1 MTAIWST
8 SFLCLHRSPN
18 CSRKSW
24 STIRRGCLSFEGA
37 CALADKCVRYALSR
51 RLASFAGMAALA
63 AALFLPQIT
72 HAQNY
77 PSRPVRL
84 ILPFG
89 AGGVADVTARLVT
102 EKLGEKLGQRFVIE
116 NMAGAGGINAARAVL
131 SAPADGY
138 TLALFSNGTAIS
150 VSLFKSLGFNPV
162 TDFVPVSSMGYFD
175 FIFVTQ
181 ASARYPTLAE
191 FIKAAKEKPG
201 TLNVGT
207 INVGS
212 TQNLSA
218 QLFKSTAGVDVAI
231 VPFRS
236 SPDVLIALLRG
247 DIQMAIENYTAVQ
260 SHVADKAAIAV
271 A

>member
-1 MTAIWST
+1 M
-8 SFLCLHRSPN
+8 
-18 CSRKSW
+18 
-24 STIRRGCLSFEGA
+24 
-37 CALADKCVRYALSR
+37 ADKRERYIMSR
-51 RLASFAGMAALA
+51 RRASFAGMAALV
-63 AALFLPQIT
+63 AALLLPQIAD
-72 HAQNY
+72 AQSY
-77 PSRPVRL
+77 PTRPVRL

-150 VSLFKSLGFNPV
+150 VSLFTNRGFNPV

-191 FIKAAKEKPG
+191 FIKAAKAKPG
-201 TLNVGT
+201 ALNVGT

-212 TQNLSA
+212 TQNLAA
-218 QLFKSTAGVDVAI
+218 QLFKTAAEIDFTI
-231 VPFRS
+231 VPYRA
-236 SPDVLIALLRG
+236 SPELLVSTM
-247 DIQMAIENYTAVQ
+247 Q
-260 SHVADKAAIAV
+260 
-271 A
+271 

>member
-1 MTAIWST
+1 MTVIWST
-8 SFLCLHRSPN
+8 SFLCLHWSLS
-18 CSRKSW
+18 CSRRSW
-24 STIRRGCLSFEGA
+24 STIRRGCSSSDGA
-37 CALADKCVRYALSR
+37 CAMADKRERYTPSR
-51 RLASFAGMAALA
+51 RFASFAGMAALA
-63 AALFLPQIT
+63 AALFLPQTT

-138 TLALFSNGTAIS
+138 TLALLSNGTAIS

-175 FIFVTQ
+175 FI
-181 ASARYPTLAE
+181 L
-191 FIKAAKEKPG
+191 
-201 TLNVGT
+201 
-207 INVGS
+207 
-212 TQNLSA
+212 
-218 QLFKSTAGVDVAI
+218 
-231 VPFRS
+231 
-236 SPDVLIALLRG
+236 
-247 DIQMAIENYTAVQ
+247 
-260 SHVADKAAIAV
+260 
-271 A
+271 